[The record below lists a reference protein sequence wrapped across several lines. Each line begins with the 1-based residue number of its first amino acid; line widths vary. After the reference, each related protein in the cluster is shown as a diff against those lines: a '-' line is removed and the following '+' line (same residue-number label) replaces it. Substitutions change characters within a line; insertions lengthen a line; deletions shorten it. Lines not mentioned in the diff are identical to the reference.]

1 MFVNFIVFP
10 EILCAEKREEASDE
24 HKEEAKVEGDQ
35 VSLAK
40 WLEQWNYNLEPPRSI
55 STLTTTVYLELFS
68 IVSSSTLWSCFS
80 SQLVCLQP
88 DGILTVI
95 LLPINES

>member
-1 MFVNFIVFP
+1 MFVDFFVFP
-10 EILCAEKREEASDE
+10 GILCTEKTEEASDE

-40 WLEQWNYNLEPPRSI
+40 WLEQWNYNLEAPSSI

-68 IVSSSTLWSCFS
+68 IVSLVMLLN

-95 LLPINES
+95 LLQTSES